1 MDLQK
6 RAYNKLK
13 HDLEPWRNLI
23 VQLDSVLSWEKN
35 FYPAIIAAAI
45 STFYLLLWALDMST
59 VTTLALAGL
68 FALAIDFLY
77 PTVSRFLF
85 SPDNWNG
92 NQEEQFE
99 RVCTQL
105 CNMKLTLSGW
115 YEYLFSAKERKSTLV
130 SMNGL
135 IIAAQIY
142 YIHLKYS
149 LYKIFL
155 QFVTIMSVAL
165 LALAWI
171 GTIINNLLLMYFIT
185 IVLALYPGV
194 QEKGV
199 FYKFKEYF
207 GCAVNSKLQQFRE
220 KNNKTD

>member
-1 MDLQK
+1 MSVEQK

-13 HDLEPWRNLI
+13 HDMEPWRNLI

-77 PTVSRFLF
+77 PSVSRFLF

-92 NQEEQFE
+92 SQEEQFE

-105 CNMKLTLSGW
+105 CNLKSTLSGW
-115 YEYLFSAKERKSTLV
+115 YEYLFSAKERKSTL
-130 SMNGL
+130 
-135 IIAAQIY
+135 
-142 YIHLKYS
+142 
-149 LYKIFL
+149 
-155 QFVTIMSVAL
+155 FVTIMSVAL
-165 LALAWI
+165 LTLAWI
-171 GTIINNLLLMYFIT
+171 GTIINNLLLMYLIT
-185 IVLALYPGV
+185 MVLALYPGV

-199 FYKFKEYF
+199 FYKIKDYF
-207 GCAVNSKLQQFRE
+207 GCAVNSKLQQLRE
-220 KNNKTD
+220 KNKKTD